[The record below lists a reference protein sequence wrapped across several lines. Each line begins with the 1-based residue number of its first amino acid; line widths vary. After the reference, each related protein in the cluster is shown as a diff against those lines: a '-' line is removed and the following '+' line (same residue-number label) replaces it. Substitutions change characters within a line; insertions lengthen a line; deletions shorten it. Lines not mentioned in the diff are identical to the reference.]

1 MKHLV
6 GLPSLR
12 KEVEDICTRAREH
25 CKLGLRPQNLIVP
38 LDPGNGRTSVLEY
51 VSGMY
56 RKYGVLD
63 FSSGPDPFVEI
74 ELDGSLKQMKQAF
87 CTVEDAAIYANH
99 YSHVVGMDVSEMA
112 AHIHESQFQEFL
124 RRTKELCGEACV
136 IFFVHEARGRNEERL
151 IERLRETVDFVKK
164 LPEEPYSSE
173 ELCEAVRLALEEEG
187 ARVGEDPTLCSRLL
201 RRIREANLHSVREAR
216 LAVQKILRGE
226 ENGVEQ
232 E

>member
-124 RRTKELCGEACV
+124 

>member
-56 RKYGVLD
+56 RKYGV
-63 FSSGPDPFVEI
+63 
-74 ELDGSLKQMKQAF
+74 DGSLKQMKQAF